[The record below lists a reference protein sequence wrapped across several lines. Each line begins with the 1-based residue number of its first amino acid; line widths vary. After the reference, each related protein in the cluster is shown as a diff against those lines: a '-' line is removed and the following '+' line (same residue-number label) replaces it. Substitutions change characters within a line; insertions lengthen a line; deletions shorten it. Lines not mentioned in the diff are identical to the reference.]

1 MGRITIGHAVDPERG
16 RKIGQNEAMFRD
28 VNERIEDLAETFGL
42 RDRPLELICECG
54 DVSCTQ
60 QIRMT
65 IAEYEAL
72 RKDPT
77 LFAVYPGH
85 EIPDVESIVEQRDGF
100 DVIRKHE
107 GEPTRVARETHP
119 RD

>member
-1 MGRITIGHAVDPERG
+1 MDERARRIGA
-16 RKIGQNEAMFRD
+16 NEAMFRE

-42 RDRPLELICECG
+42 GDRPLDLICECG
-54 DVSCTQ
+54 KASCSQ

-65 IAEYEAL
+65 SGEYEAL

-85 EIPDVESIVEQRDGF
+85 EVGDVEDVIDRRDGY
-100 DVIRKHE
+100 DVIRKRE
-107 GEPTRVARETHP
+107 GEPARIARDTHR

>member
-1 MGRITIGHAVDPERG
+1 MDERAH
-16 RKIGQNEAMFRD
+16 KIGVNEAMFRE
-28 VNERIEDLAETFGL
+28 VNERIESLASTFGL
-42 RDRPLELICECG
+42 TERPLDLICECG
-54 DVSCTQ
+54 DPSCSQ
-60 QIRMT
+60 QITMT

-85 EIPDVESIVEQRDGF
+85 EIDDVERIVERRGGY

-107 GEPTRVARETHP
+107 GEPARIARDTHTRH
-119 RD
+119 